1 MKINF
6 LQIIIKLFIDDIS
19 IFYIIKCIILI
30 EKNNTNKIKLK
41 LTPRIYILPPKKKKS
56 MRFVLQTD
64 HNDRENSALKLI
76 CLSTT
81 TLLTL
86 PHNLVG

>member
-30 EKNNTNKIKLK
+30 EKITPIKLK
-41 LTPRIYILPPKKKKS
+41 LTPRIYILQPKKT
-56 MRFVLQTD
+56 F
-64 HNDRENSALKLI
+64 LKLYFI
-76 CLSTT
+76 KFT
-81 TLLTL
+81 
-86 PHNLVG
+86 V

>member
-19 IFYIIKCIILI
+19 IFYIIKCIIII

-41 LTPRIYILPPKKKKS
+41 LTPRIYILPPKKTFFH
-56 MRFVLQTD
+56 FVCYFTHKFVCHQP
-64 HNDRENSALKLI
+64 E
-76 CLSTT
+76 
-81 TLLTL
+81 
-86 PHNLVG
+86 

>member
-41 LTPRIYILPPKKKKS
+41 LTPRIYILPPKKTFFKLYFIK
-56 MRFVLQTD
+56 FTVL
-64 HNDRENSALKLI
+64 SYYL
-76 CLSTT
+76 
-81 TLLTL
+81 
-86 PHNLVG
+86 

>member
-41 LTPRIYILPPKKKKS
+41 LTPRIYILPPKKTFFKLKEKFTQRKK
-56 MRFVLQTD
+56 
-64 HNDRENSALKLI
+64 A
-76 CLSTT
+76 
-81 TLLTL
+81 TLYRQNT
-86 PHNLVG
+86 VR